1 MCLQWLATDVAALFW
16 MDSLHNFKP
25 VNWGKK
31 QKMWK
36 EGNSLYLQLTVNV
49 RVDCNYDFDYDL
61 VFKVSIYQGDLINIS
76 VQDDEGLKGS

>member
-1 MCLQWLATDVAALFW
+1 
-16 MDSLHNFKP
+16 
-25 VNWGKK
+25 
-31 QKMWK
+31 MWK